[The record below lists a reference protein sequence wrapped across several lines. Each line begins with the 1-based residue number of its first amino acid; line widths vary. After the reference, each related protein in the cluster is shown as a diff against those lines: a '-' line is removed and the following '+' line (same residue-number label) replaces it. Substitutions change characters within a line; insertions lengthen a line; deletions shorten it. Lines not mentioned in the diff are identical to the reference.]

1 MTLKVGEQLVEMN
14 SGEGEREGALE
25 VLSMAATVWV
35 WLETTPI
42 FSPLTHTSLDSGK
55 WVSLVHS
62 ELPLERVI
70 RLRR

>member
-25 VLSMAATVWV
+25 VLSMAATVCV
-35 WLETTPI
+35 WLTTPI